1 MKKILKRLFLLL
13 ILIITSTLIAK
24 NIPNKS
30 NILNTYLNNNK
41 NENYLLNL
49 FDNLLDRQIFN
60 KIINSKR
67 YPIVNLT
74 KYDKSTIIYI
84 HNTHQTESYT
94 IDNDIY
100 KNYTV
105 LNASYLLKNTL
116 EELDIPVLVE
126 DKSIKDVLNKNK
138 WDYSYSYRVTKQYTL
153 DTLKKYPSIKI
164 VIDLHRDSTTK
175 SVSTT
180 TINGKNYAKI
190 MFLLGKNHDNYK
202 ENETNINHLKNLLEE
217 NYPSITRSTFNKNEY
232 TYNQEIMPT
241 FFSIELG
248 SDKNTI
254 TEVNNSVNALAQVLN
269 RFLKEYEI

>member
-74 KYDKSTIIYI
+74 KYDKSPIIYI